1 MKLGKCKQALADLIN
16 ANGGWVDGE
25 AIFAAMDGNGNLFGY
40 SGRPQWTVSH
50 GHWYGHTLTCW
61 FFSPV
66 VMKNHHQ
73 TILSREEYY
82 HAYPK
87 ADADG
92 WIEWGGGEC
101 PVEAGSIVDV
111 RYRDGRENFHVKAMS
126 YDRTGSIKSLS
137 ATCWGNINVG
147 SDIVAYR
154 PHKPDVKP
162 EFCESVMRSIP
173 EPEFDDAGSRLAKAL
188 ELVKSAAPHMLRD
201 KYKFDGNEVMG
212 ERKPTIEQLAQ
223 DYRDKLDFAKRKQ
236 QEADEA
242 KAAAD
247 AALSELERAGE
258 EIGLLLSPIREGK
271 KPEINIIDWRDLMV
285 GDEIICSEDGNWN
298 CDMAGNV
305 CVVIEIESQEY
316 TGCIPILA
324 EYCGASDW
332 GDKFTFV
339 RRP

>member
-25 AIFAAMDGNGNLFGY
+25 AIFAAMDGNGDLFGY

-61 FFSPV
+61 FFSPIV
-66 VMKNHHQ
+66 INNHHQ

-82 HAYPK
+82 QAYPMT
-87 ADADG
+87 DDDG
-92 WIEWGGGEC
+92 WIEWKGGEC
-101 PVEAGSIVDV
+101 PVDGESIVDV
-111 RYRDGRENFHVKAMS
+111 EFNS
-126 YDRTGSIKSLS
+126 
-137 ATCWGNINVG
+137 GNIVSGVAKGLSWRHEWKYSNV
-147 SDIVAYR
+147 IAYR

-162 EFCESVMRSIP
+162 ELCESVMRSIP

-223 DYRDKLDFAKRKQ
+223 DYRNAKDYEERLQK
-236 QEADEA
+236 EADEA

-247 AALSELERAGE
+247 AALSELDRAGE
-258 EIGLLLSPIREGK
+258 VLGLLIAIAKQDRE
-271 KPEINIIDWRDLMV
+271 PELVITDWRDLRV
-285 GDEIICSEDGNWN
+285 GDVVECVRANCS
-298 CDMAGNV
+298 
-305 CVVIEIESQEY
+305 
-316 TGCIPILA
+316 P
-324 EYCGASDW
+324 
-332 GDKFTFV
+332 DKFNGMTGEVIAIDYSCDGQPVKVLLGGHEIWCYEVKFIS
-339 RRP
+339 RP